1 MEYLPNY
8 TKNWKGPPDD
18 ISLVAGDRG
27 PGQPG
32 RLRPGT
38 HRAAQPASR
47 RSRALPGHRGVH
59 RAGAGSPAQ
68 PGAAGRAHPP
78 VARTGRGAGSA
89 VGRRHPAPG
98 AGVRRGPQARCRR
111 TARDPV
117 HPAAPCRSEARGQA
131 GLPGVAS
138 RDDLRRGPQVGA
150 GRGVPGLPLAAEH
163 RTRRD
168 VRLRILLHSGGVPT
182 HLRVRAL
189 RRDRPAGTPPLRH
202 RRRPVHPYLPPR
214 GRLMAASRSYELSL
228 TTQGPLYPP
237 SEVMNTDGDF
247 VVIGG
252 INRPGPDGGVVT
264 EWGSA
269 IVAADS
275 PLPAFGQKLPFT
287 IVRELPAELPAVD
300 RDMVLCTLPLPLPCS
315 NYPAVFAPDQV
326 PEPFSV
332 VLPSY
337 PFHQVPIPDLQPE
350 DGLRLTEPVT
360 LGQWVQ
366 AAGQLTVT
374 LAEGGAAADFD
385 AEL

>member
-1 MEYLPNY
+1 
-8 TKNWKGPPDD
+8 
-18 ISLVAGDRG
+18 
-27 PGQPG
+27 
-32 RLRPGT
+32 
-38 HRAAQPASR
+38 
-47 RSRALPGHRGVH
+47 
-59 RAGAGSPAQ
+59 
-68 PGAAGRAHPP
+68 
-78 VARTGRGAGSA
+78 
-89 VGRRHPAPG
+89 
-98 AGVRRGPQARCRR
+98 
-111 TARDPV
+111 
-117 HPAAPCRSEARGQA
+117 
-131 GLPGVAS
+131 
-138 RDDLRRGPQVGA
+138 
-150 GRGVPGLPLAAEH
+150 
-163 RTRRD
+163 
-168 VRLRILLHSGGVPT
+168 
-182 HLRVRAL
+182 
-189 RRDRPAGTPPLRH
+189 
-202 RRRPVHPYLPPR
+202 
-214 GRLMAASRSYELSL
+214 MAASRSYELSL

-287 IVRELPAELPAVD
+287 IVRELPAELPATD

-360 LGQWVQ
+360 LGQWAQ

-385 AEL
+385 AEFSGLVPNSLYTMMTLRVRDHDPRSVKHPSPLGVPNVLVADAKGNGHYQARLPNPFPAADTPEAANRIINVILLWMSYQQNYGGAIGHHGLGGDVHAQLKMRQPSFVEFVTHS